1 MEARG
6 RKTSYDP
13 IIRLHF
19 VELEKEKENKIKREK
34 NSEKGERGRKG
45 TKEETWWCR
54 IHVFFYRYI
63 QDKVYIFIL
72 EMRLVERYVRW
83 YMMSCGME
91 KLLNRGW
98 VQGNALD
105 MVFDI

>member
-45 TKEETWWCR
+45 TKEET
-54 IHVFFYRYI
+54 
-63 QDKVYIFIL
+63 
-72 EMRLVERYVRW
+72 
-83 YMMSCGME
+83 
-91 KLLNRGW
+91 
-98 VQGNALD
+98 
-105 MVFDI
+105 